1 MASHPLRRNTASSSG
16 GGGDYYDPPMQL
28 CYTLSSEPLSVDN
41 NISSYSEDDDELSGG
56 YPAAVGYN
64 DNSYDAEEDDLNSEA
79 REYYNSGAS
88 ELVTTVRGDGY
99 GGGRGQAVLVMG
111 VIRVEDTP
119 LHSNHIIMNPMNPK
133 FGEPVSPNNT
143 LRIGDNGGRLGSYVH

>member
-1 MASHPLRRNTASSSG
+1 MAVASHPLRRNNPPHLLSG
-16 GGGDYYDPPMQL
+16 GRGYRYDYTSQFDR
-28 CYTLSSEPLSVDN
+28 DN

-133 FGEPVSPNNT
+133 FGEPMSPNNT